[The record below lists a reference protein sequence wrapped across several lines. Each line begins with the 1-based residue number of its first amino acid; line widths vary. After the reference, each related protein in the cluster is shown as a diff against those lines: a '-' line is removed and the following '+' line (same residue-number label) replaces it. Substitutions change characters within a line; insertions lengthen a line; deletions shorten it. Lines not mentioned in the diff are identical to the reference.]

1 MTIIRERVAETIG
14 LVLWFGVLD
23 QDNFSRT
30 STCGREKVLGK
41 DILVYFKMMI
51 KFFSGRH
58 QYCAVLWKRRMKSS

>member
-51 KFFSGRH
+51 KFSQSDLGDINTVQCCGREG
-58 QYCAVLWKRRMKSS
+58 